1 METRDK
7 NLLDSRP
14 VVESAVI
21 TPTTLPDES
30 FQNKTL
36 RPVIM
41 LQNDLLLEAFRNYVQ
56 KHKNVFY
63 EMNVE
68 KKLHYIENAVQ
79 KDIKFRNSLKGMV
92 IGQFTIEEY
101 RFYITNSSAL
111 NKRMMNLVKDRLQS
125 NLQLLEARYAV

>member
-1 METRDK
+1 MEPRDK

-14 VVESAVI
+14 VIESAVI
-21 TPTTLPDES
+21 TPTTLPHES

-36 RPVIM
+36 RPVIL

-68 KKLHYIENAVQ
+68 KRLNYIENAVQ
-79 KDIKFRNSLKGMV
+79 KDIKFRNSLKGMI
-92 IGQFTIEEY
+92 IGQFTIDEY

-111 NKRMMNLVKDRLQS
+111 NKRMMNLVREGIQS
-125 NLQLLEARYAV
+125 NIQLLDAQFAV

>member
-1 METRDK
+1 MESRDK

-14 VVESAVI
+14 VIESALI
-21 TPTTLPDES
+21 NASTLPDES

-36 RPVIM
+36 RPVIL

-68 KKLHYIENAVQ
+68 KRLHYIENAVQ
-79 KDIKFRNSLKGMV
+79 KDIKFRNSLKGMI

-111 NKRMMNLVKDRLQS
+111 NKRMMNLVKERIQS
-125 NLQLLEARYAV
+125 NIQLLDAQYAV